1 MVFSL
6 GGWSPRL
13 HTGFLV
19 SRATPDTA
27 SLNALSCTGLSPPM
41 AGFPKTVPLKRSSDY
56 AVHYPKVHV
65 PWFGLLR
72 FRSPLLPESMFL
84 SFPPGT

>member
-13 HTGFLV
+13 PTGFLV
-19 SRATPDTA
+19 SRGTPDTA
-27 SLNALSCTGLSPPM
+27 RPLLLSRTGLSPSA
-41 AGFPKTVPLKRSSDY
+41 AGFPKAVLLGFLVLN
-56 AVHYPKVHV
+56 AVHYPEVQA
-65 PWFGLLR
+65 PRFGLLR

-84 SFPPGT
+84 SLPPPT